1 MSQFLQLDLE
11 IQTLTENQSLFSQ
24 IWQLSRSGKKFILN
38 IRQIFFAT
46 QGKKQTR
53 DFIENT

>member
-46 QGKKQTR
+46 QVKKKHA
-53 DFIENT
+53 IS